1 MSNNKTILC
10 GLGCRDS
17 LRLEAGLSL
26 YGNELSE
33 DITPV
38 EANLSWAISN
48 SRMTS
53 GGFNGYK
60 IISKQIQEGITS
72 KRIGILSKS
81 QSILRSKMNLF
92 NEKNQKIGSIT
103 SGGFSST
110 LNISIAMAYINKT
123 LLNNSKKILCSIRN
137 KLEEVELTDLP
148 FVKHNYKKGTI

>member
-1 MSNNKTILC
+1 MILGGFGCIYQSFTIEVQCNLDLVTLLVSVKTVTKLHNITKSNDFMSNNKTILC

-48 SRMTS
+48 SRMIS

-81 QSILRSKMNLF
+81 KSILRSKMNL
-92 NEKNQKIGSIT
+92 
-103 SGGFSST
+103 
-110 LNISIAMAYINKT
+110 
-123 LLNNSKKILCSIRN
+123 
-137 KLEEVELTDLP
+137 LT
-148 FVKHNYKKGTI
+148 V